1 MATHPPKLAR
11 MTDPLLHLR
20 AIGVRL
26 GDTPILR
33 GVDLRVDA
41 GEVVGLVGANGSG
54 KTTLLRIAATL
65 LVPTSGEGDVLGA
78 GLTDDA
84 RYDIRSR
91 IGLIG
96 HTPALYPNL
105 SLEENTRFVAHLMGA
120 KPGSVGAALDQVG
133 LAGARH
139 RQAVQ
144 CSHGMQRRA
153 EFARLLITRPD
164 LLLLDEAHAG
174 LDRHAADLVAFIL
187 QDVRSRGGGAM
198 LVSHEHNRMAPLV
211 DRVVELWN
219 GSIRDWEE
227 S

>member
-1 MATHPPKLAR
+1 MA
-11 MTDPLLHLR
+11 DPLLNLR
-20 AIGVRL
+20 ALGVRL

-33 GVDLRVDA
+33 GIDLRVDA
-41 GEVVGLVGANGSG
+41 GEVVGLVGSNGSG
-54 KTTLLRIAATL
+54 KTTLLRVAATL
-65 LVPTSGEGDVLGA
+65 LVPTSGEGSVLGA
-78 GLTDDA
+78 GLKEEA

-105 SLEENTRFVAHLMGA
+105 TLEENTRFVAHLIGA
-120 KPGSVGAALDQVG
+120 KPGSVPGALDQVG

-139 RQAVQ
+139 RKAIQ

-164 LLLLDEAHAG
+164 LVLLDEAHAG
-174 LDRHAADLVAFIL
+174 LDKHAADLVAYIL

-211 DRVVELWN
+211 DRVVELHN
-219 GSIRDWEE
+219 GAIRDWEE
-227 S
+227 A

>member
-1 MATHPPKLAR
+1 
-11 MTDPLLHLR
+11 MTDRLIDLR
-20 AIGVRL
+20 GIGVRL

-33 GVDLRVDA
+33 GLDLRVDA
-41 GEVVGLVGANGSG
+41 GEVIGLVGANGSG
-54 KTTLLRIAATL
+54 KTTLLRVVATL
-65 LVPTSGEGDVLGA
+65 LMPTSGEGSVMGV
-78 GLTDDA
+78 GLTDEA

-96 HTPALYPNL
+96 HVPALYPNL
-105 SLEENTRFVAHLMGA
+105 SLEENTRFVAHLTGA
-120 KPGSVGAALDQVG
+120 APGSVGAALDQVG

-139 RQAVQ
+139 RQAIQ

-153 EFARLLITRPD
+153 EFARLLITKPD

-174 LDRHAADLVAFIL
+174 LDRHAADLVAFLL

-211 DRVVELWN
+211 DRVVELVN
-219 GSIRDWEE
+219 GAVRDWDA

>member
-1 MATHPPKLAR
+1 MI
-11 MTDPLLHLR
+11 DPLLHLR
-20 AIGVRL
+20 AVGVRL

-33 GVDLRVDA
+33 GVDLRVGA

-65 LVPTSGEGDVLGA
+65 LVPTSGEGEVLGA
-78 GLTDDA
+78 GLTDEA
-84 RYDIRSR
+84 RYAVRNR

-105 SLEENTRFVAHLMGA
+105 TLEENTRFVAQLMGA
-120 KPGSVGAALDQVG
+120 EPGSVGASLDQVG

-139 RQAVQ
+139 RRAIQ

-153 EFARLLITRPD
+153 EFARLLISKPV
-164 LLLLDEAHAG
+164 LVLLDEAHAG

-211 DRVVELWN
+211 DRVVELRN
-219 GSIRDWEE
+219 GAVGDWEAE
-227 S
+227 

>member
-1 MATHPPKLAR
+1 
-11 MTDPLLHLR
+11 MTDPLLDLR
-20 AIGVRL
+20 AVGVRL

-33 GVDLRVDA
+33 GVDLRVGA
-41 GEVVGLVGANGSG
+41 GEVVGLVGSNGSG
-54 KTTLLRIAATL
+54 KTTLLRVAATL
-65 LVPTSGEGDVLGA
+65 LVPTSGSGSVLGA
-78 GLTDDA
+78 GLTEES
-84 RYDIRSR
+84 RYDVRSR

-105 SLEENTRFVAHLMGA
+105 SLEENTRFVAQLTGA
-120 KPGSVGAALDQVG
+120 APGSVGAALDQVG

-139 RQAVQ
+139 RRAVQ

-153 EFARLLITRPD
+153 EFARLLITKPD
-164 LLLLDEAHAG
+164 LVLLDEAHAG

-198 LVSHEHNRMAPLV
+198 LVSHEHNRMEPLV

-219 GSIRDWEE
+219 GAVRDWQAA
-227 S
+227 

>member
-1 MATHPPKLAR
+1 VI
-11 MTDPLLHLR
+11 DPLLDLR
-20 AIGVRL
+20 AVGVRL

-33 GVDLRVDA
+33 GVDLRVGA
-41 GEVVGLVGANGSG
+41 GQVVGLVGANGSG
-54 KTTLLRIAATL
+54 KTTLLRVAATL
-65 LVPTSGEGDVLGA
+65 LVPTSGEGAVLGA
-78 GLTDDA
+78 GLTDEA
-84 RYDIRSR
+84 RYAVRAR

-105 SLEENTRFVAHLMGA
+105 TLEENTRFVARLTGA
-120 KPGSVGAALDQVG
+120 RPGAVRAVLDQVG

-139 RQAVQ
+139 RQAAH

-153 EFARLLITRPD
+153 EFARLLITKPD

-187 QDVRSRGGGAM
+187 QDVRARDGGAM

-211 DRVVELWN
+211 DRVVELKN
-219 GSIRDWEE
+219 GAVWDWEAA
-227 S
+227 

>member
-1 MATHPPKLAR
+1 MI
-11 MTDPLLHLR
+11 DPLLHLR
-20 AIGVRL
+20 AVGVRL

-33 GVDLRVDA
+33 GVDLRVGS

-65 LVPTSGEGDVLGA
+65 LVPTSGEGEVLGA
-78 GLTDDA
+78 GLTDEA
-84 RYDIRSR
+84 RYAVRNR

-105 SLEENTRFVAHLMGA
+105 TLEENTRFVAQLMGA
-120 KPGSVGAALDQVG
+120 EPGSVGAALDQVG

-139 RQAVQ
+139 RRAIQ

-153 EFARLLITRPD
+153 EFARLLISKPV
-164 LLLLDEAHAG
+164 LVLLDEAHAG

-211 DRVVELWN
+211 DRVVELRN
-219 GSIRDWEE
+219 GAVGAWEAE
-227 S
+227 

>member
-1 MATHPPKLAR
+1 
-11 MTDPLLHLR
+11 MTDLLVALHG
-20 AIGVRL
+20 IGVRL

-33 GVDLRVDA
+33 GLDLQVGA
-41 GEVVGLVGANGSG
+41 GEVIGLVGANGSG
-54 KTTLLRIAATL
+54 KTTLLRVVATL
-65 LVPTSGEGDVLGA
+65 LVPTSGKGEVMGA
-78 GLTDDA
+78 GLTDEA

-96 HTPALYPNL
+96 HTPALYPSL
-105 SLEENTRFVAHLMGA
+105 SLEENTRFVAHLAGA
-120 KPGSVGAALDQVG
+120 EPGSVGAALDQVG

-153 EFARLLITRPD
+153 EFARLLITKPD

-198 LVSHEHNRMAPLV
+198 LVSHEHLRMAPLV
-211 DRVVELWN
+211 DRAVELAN
-219 GSIRDWEE
+219 GAVRDWEK

>member
-1 MATHPPKLAR
+1 
-11 MTDPLLHLR
+11 MTDRLIDLR
-20 AIGVRL
+20 GIGVRL

-33 GVDLRVDA
+33 GLDLRVDA
-41 GEVVGLVGANGSG
+41 REVIGLVGANGSG
-54 KTTLLRIAATL
+54 KTTLLRVVATL
-65 LVPTSGEGDVLGA
+65 LVPTSGEGDVMGV
-78 GLTDDA
+78 GLTDEA
-84 RYDIRSR
+84 RYDVRSR

-96 HTPALYPNL
+96 HIPALYPNL
-105 SLEENTRFVAHLMGA
+105 SLEENTRFVAHLTGA
-120 KPGSVGAALDQVG
+120 APGSVGAALDQVG

-139 RQAVQ
+139 RQAIQ

-153 EFARLLITRPD
+153 EFARLLITKPD

-174 LDRHAADLVAFIL
+174 LDRHAADLVAFLL

-211 DRVVELWN
+211 DRVVELVN
-219 GSIRDWEE
+219 GAVRDWDT